1 MDKITAELIGSHER
15 TAYTVEHR
23 GSCVLITG
31 AVPAAAFPTLAQLA
45 PGGSVMDQD
54 CARVWGA
61 TFAFG
66 PEGELEALRKA
77 GTENAYRHE
86 RAKHPAISD
95 AAARWLA
102 GGERG
107 ISSNF
112 IFTRLTGVNAMG
124 GWSTERDCHPHDPAD
139 FRRCRLLLEQVP
151 ELGPLFP
158 KMAEVSPTWARLV
171 ERWDAICAVMD
182 EEAPKWREGRG
193 QIAPKTYD
201 LIKQARAVDRN

>member
-1 MDKITAELIGSHER
+1 MEKITAELIGSHER

-31 AVPAAAFPTLAQLA
+31 AVPAAAFSTLAQLA
-45 PGGSVMDQD
+45 PKGSVMDQD
-54 CARVWGA
+54 CARVLGA

-66 PEGELEALRKA
+66 PEAELEALRKA
-77 GTENAYRHE
+77 GAENAYRHE

-112 IFTRLTGVNAMG
+112 IFTRLTGVNAMC
-124 GWSTERDCHPHDPAD
+124 GWNTERDCHPHDPSD
-139 FRRCRLLLEQVP
+139 FRRCQLLLEQVP
-151 ELGPLFP
+151 EFQHWF
-158 KMAEVSPTWARLV
+158 KDMRAASPVWARLV
-171 ERWDAICAVMD
+171 DAWPSIIAAMD
-182 EEAPKWREGRG
+182 EEAPGWRDGKTGRK
-193 QIAPKTYD
+193 APKAYE
-201 LIKQARAVDRN
+201 LIKTAIGR